1 VKKRGKNS
9 RLLSY
14 NFYILGI
21 QKKPTAKNP
30 KLTKVTATALD
41 RKRERVAFVLDM

>member
-1 VKKRGKNS
+1 MVIPDIGEKT
-9 RLLSY
+9 
-14 NFYILGI
+14 
-21 QKKPTAKNP
+21 KPTAKNP